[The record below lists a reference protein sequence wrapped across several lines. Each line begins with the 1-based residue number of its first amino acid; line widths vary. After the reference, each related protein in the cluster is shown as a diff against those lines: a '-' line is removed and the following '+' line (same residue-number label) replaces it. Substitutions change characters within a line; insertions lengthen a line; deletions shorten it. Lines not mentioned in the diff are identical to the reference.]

1 MAVEQVPSKTHLKG
15 PRRNGAHTGSSA
27 ISGASHIPEGMG
39 LRTITSAAGDDAA
52 DEASLVELKEKL
64 ASNCSKSDCS
74 PSVKVLEVSSWLPTT
89 MSAVEVEVTVLVGP
103 PSDRTFLGSPE
114 LLNTEATDSTLLAAK
129 VGTNGLL
136 VGEVGK
142 KSCTVQE
149 PKTTDSILP
158 VVVKVGADGLL
169 VGMVTNVSTS
179 LPVGAEEAGC
189 IGMLL

>member
-64 ASNCSKSDCS
+64 ASNCSKSDCF
-74 PSVKVLEVSSWLPTT
+74 PSVKVLEVSST

-114 LLNTEATDSTLLAAK
+114 LLNTEATDSTLMATK

-136 VGEVGK
+136 VGEVER

-149 PKTTDSILP
+149 PETTDSILP

-169 VGMVTNVSTS
+169 VGMATNVSTS